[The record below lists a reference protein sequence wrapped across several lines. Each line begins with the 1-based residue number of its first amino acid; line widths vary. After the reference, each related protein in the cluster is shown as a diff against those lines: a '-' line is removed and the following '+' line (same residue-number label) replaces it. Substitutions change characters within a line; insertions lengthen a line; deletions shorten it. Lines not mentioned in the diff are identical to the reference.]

1 MLTIIFG
8 GAFDPPHSEH
18 ANMLKN
24 AVGELGAD
32 RLVVVPTFRPPHKSE
47 GFLPY
52 SARIDL
58 IKIAFDGI
66 IDDFVVDEIERERAE
81 SGEKYNYASDVL
93 PSLKEKYG
101 DIIYLIGGDSVEY
114 FPTWHEPEKI
124 LSVCPVAVVERKGF
138 ENASSSVQKIVDKF
152 GCGDFRVLSYVGERV
167 SSSKIKAELLL
178 GLRPSDLACGVL
190 DYIEKHGYFKEY
202 ATWLNMLKTYQEPE
216 LFEHTLNVVLRA
228 IDLNSTHNL
237 KQDFKKTFEAALL
250 HDNAKRRP
258 SLDGL
263 DVPSDAVGTTVL
275 HQFLGEKKAERDFG
289 VTDPEIL
296 SAIRYHTTAKA
307 DMSVFEKLIYTADS
321 TSYDR
326 EYEPI
331 PALRKIADEDFEAG
345 FRAVL
350 KYTYDKLASAGK
362 PIYPLTL
369 NAVEYYLK

>member
-24 AVGELGAD
+24 AVSELGAD

-58 IKIAFDGI
+58 VKIAFDGI
-66 IDDFVVDEIERERAE
+66 IGDFVVDEIERERAE

-93 PSLKEKYG
+93 PLLKEKYG
-101 DIIYLIGGDSVEY
+101 NIIYLIGGDSVEY
-114 FPTWHEPEKI
+114 LPTWHEPEKI
-124 LSVCPVAVVERKGF
+124 LSVCPVAVVGRKGF
-138 ENASSSVQKIVDKF
+138 ENVSSSVRKIKDKF
-152 GCGDFRVLSYVGERV
+152 GCGDFRILSYVGEKV
-167 SSSKIKAELLL
+167 SSSRIKAELLL
-178 GLRPSDLACGVL
+178 GLHPSNLSVGVI

-202 ATWLNMLKTYQEPE
+202 ATWLNMLKTYQDPE
-216 LFEHTLNVVLRA
+216 LFEHTLSVVLRA

-289 VTDPEIL
+289 VTDSEIL

-307 DMSVFEKLIYTADS
+307 NMSVFEKLIYTADS

-326 EYEPI
+326 DYEPI
-331 PALRKIADEDFEAG
+331 PALRKIADEDFEEG
-345 FRAVL
+345 FKAVL